1 MPLTLTDD
9 QKGVSFAIM
18 AYLTWGLSPL
28 YWKHLTHLPFAEVF
42 AHRVIWSALF
52 CFFLLILN
60 HKFSLLKELKQKKFL
75 PLLATT
81 ILITVN
87 WATYLYAINTE
98 RLLEAS
104 LGYFINPVLNIF
116 LGFLLLK
123 EKLGRL
129 QWVAV
134 ILALMA
140 VMNEV
145 ITFGALP
152 WISLSLAISFGLY
165 GLIRK
170 ISPLDSLVSL
180 TMECFILT
188 LPLLMLVGTQFV
200 KNENAF
206 LGSWPS
212 SLLLIGGGLLTALPL
227 LFFGPATKL
236 INYSTIGMIQ
246 YLAPTLHFTLAVFLY
261 NEPFSKGKFLT
272 FIPIWLA
279 CFLYSYEGVKKRK
292 ITS

>member
-1 MPLTLTDD
+1 M
-9 QKGVSFAIM
+9 
-18 AYLTWGLSPL
+18 
-28 YWKHLTHLPFAEVF
+28 
-42 AHRVIWSALF
+42 
-52 CFFLLILN
+52 
-60 HKFSLLKELKQKKFL
+60 
-75 PLLATT
+75 ATT
-81 ILITVN
+81 LFITIN

-104 LGYFINPVLNIF
+104 LGYFINPILNIF

-123 EKLGRL
+123 EKLGKL
-129 QWVAV
+129 QWTAV
-134 ILALMA
+134 FLVLMA
-140 VMNEV
+140 VTNEV

-170 ISPLDSLVSL
+170 VSPLDSLVSL
-180 TMECFILT
+180 TMECLILT
-188 LPLLMLVGTQFV
+188 LPLLIFISSLFI
-200 KNENAF
+200 KNENTF
-206 LGSWPS
+206 LNDWST

-261 NEPFSKGKFLT
+261 KEPFSQGKLFT
-272 FIPIWLA
+272 FIPIWIA
-279 CFLYSYEGVKKRK
+279 CFLYSYEGVTKKK
-292 ITS
+292 DKETN